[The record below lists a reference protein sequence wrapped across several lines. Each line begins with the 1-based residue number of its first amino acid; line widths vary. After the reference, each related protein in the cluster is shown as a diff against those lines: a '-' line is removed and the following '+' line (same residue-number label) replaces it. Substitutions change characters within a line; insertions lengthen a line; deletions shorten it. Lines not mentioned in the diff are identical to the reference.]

1 MLAALARDDSPVRRV
16 AWIERTLP
24 ADGDALG
31 DYLLDAKRPDATLD
45 DPPEELVSYLQL
57 IGHAGDVAE
66 EHELLFALQIDARRP
81 AARRAI
87 DRMGG
92 GDLGALAVLAGELGQ
107 LIELLDSAGDRRR
120 PGS

>member
-1 MLAALARDDSPVRRV
+1 M
-16 AWIERTLP
+16 ERTLP
-24 ADGDALG
+24 GDGDELG
-31 DYLLDAKRPDATLD
+31 DYLLEAKRADASLE

-66 EHELLFALQIDARRP
+66 EHELTFALQVDARRP

-87 DRMGG
+87 TRMGG

-107 LIELLDSAGDRRR
+107 LIELLDQRRHHRHRRAHAPRAGRRDPR
-120 PGS
+120 RV